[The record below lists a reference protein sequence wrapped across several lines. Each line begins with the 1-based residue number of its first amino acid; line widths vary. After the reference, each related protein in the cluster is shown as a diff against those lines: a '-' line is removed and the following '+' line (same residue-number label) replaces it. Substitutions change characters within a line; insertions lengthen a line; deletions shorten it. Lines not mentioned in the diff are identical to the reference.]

1 MVLSDK
7 AKGYLFAF
15 ASVIATSNVFV
26 FSKAAMK
33 DARLETF
40 GFYWFLLGVIWNLF
54 YNIYTGN
61 IKQFRELTRRQF
73 GILTILGILEV
84 CGTTFFF
91 LAIYT
96 VPNPA
101 IVSFLGNINPIFI
114 TILGLLIL
122 KEKYTPK
129 EVMGIFLIILG
140 AFVISYKGENRLEG
154 FFIRGT
160 EYVLLSA
167 VFFGISAIVTKINV
181 KVIKPTILAL
191 NRTAF
196 LFIFSFVMLWA
207 NSIGFEVSQKAFFN
221 ILIGSIL
228 GPFLTVIAG
237 YNAYKYLEVS
247 RVSILGSTKGIFV
260 LIGAYIYLNQFPQI
274 YQIVGGLVSIVGVVL
289 IALGKSRIKN
299 RKLKINSID

>member
-1 MVLSDK
+1 
-7 AKGYLFAF
+7 
-15 ASVIATSNVFV
+15 
-26 FSKAAMK
+26 
-33 DARLETF
+33 
-40 GFYWFLLGVIWNLF
+40 
-54 YNIYTGN
+54 
-61 IKQFRELTRRQF
+61 
-73 GILTILGILEV
+73 
-84 CGTTFFF
+84 
-91 LAIYT
+91 
-96 VPNPA
+96 
-101 IVSFLGNINPIFI
+101 LGNINPIFI